1 MIDIRTLSFSE
12 LKALQSL
19 TAAVH
24 IDLRRKN
31 MSLTGLRHT
40 KGGCMN
46 PYDSPNRR
54 VTASVWAAIQD
65 CITNRINGTVERLL
79 DLARAVDECLS
90 KIDRDHAEA
99 LEINDRRRI
108 AEFFGDK
115 DCAARREALE
125 AAHGEALEIN
135 EAIDAM
141 IEGRQAIADNKP
153 DAMQETWE
161 LVRLGNSYKEAGRDW
176 YRWAKS
182 TAIRLWETS
191 TKAANEERNEGMKV
205 ANVDVKHPKLFT
217 QYAQWL
223 GRQMTEGREL
233 VRHACPECKATL
245 FSMIPPVGDCS
256 DTLANCP
263 VCDALYFRIVDNE
276 NGQPVLAVHTM
287 PARAEGASHA

>member
-12 LKALQSL
+12 LTALQSL

-24 IDLRRKN
+24 IDLRRKH
-31 MSLTGLRHT
+31 MTLTGLRHT
-40 KGGCMN
+40 KDGFMN

-54 VTASVWAAIQD
+54 VTAGVWAAIQD
-65 CITNRINGTVERLL
+65 CVTNRINGTVERLL
-79 DLARAVDECLS
+79 DLARAVDECLEI
-90 KIDRDHAEA
+90 IDRDHAEA
-99 LEINDRRRI
+99 LEINHRRRI
-108 AEFFGDK
+108 AEFFGGK
-115 DCAARREALE
+115 DYAARREALE
-125 AAHGEALEIN
+125 AAHAEALEIN

-141 IEGRQAIADNKP
+141 IEGRQAIADKKP

-176 YRWAKS
+176 YRWAKAS
-182 TAIRLWETS
+182 AMNLWAAR
-191 TKAANEERNEGMKV
+191 KRAANEERNEGMKIGNV
-205 ANVDVKHPKLFT
+205 AVKHPKLYT

-233 VRHACPECKATL
+233 AHFACPECKSTL

-263 VCDALYFRIVDNE
+263 VCDALYFRIIDNE
-276 NGQPVLAVHTM
+276 NGQPVVAVHTM
-287 PARAEGASHA
+287 PARAEGSSHA

>member
-46 PYDSPNRR
+46 PYDSPSRR
-54 VTASVWAAIQD
+54 VTSAVWAAIQD

-79 DLARAVDECLS
+79 DLARAVDECLA
-90 KIDRDHAEA
+90 KIERDHAEA
-99 LEINDRRRI
+99 LEINHRRRI
-108 AEFFGDK
+108 AEFFGGK
-115 DCAARREALE
+115 DHAARREALE
-125 AAHGEALEIN
+125 AAHAEALEIN

-141 IEGRQAIADNKP
+141 IAGRQAIADKKP
-153 DAMQETWE
+153 DSMQETWE
-161 LVRLGNSYKEAGRDW
+161 IVRLGNAYKEAGRDW
-176 YRWAKS
+176 YRWAK
-182 TAIRLWETS
+182 AAAMNLWEAR
-191 TKAANEERNEGMKV
+191 TKAANKEGEELMKV
-205 ANVDVKHPKLFT
+205 GNVTVKHPKLYT

-223 GRQMTEGREL
+223 GRQMTQGREMANY
-233 VRHACPECKATL
+233 ACPECKSTL
-245 FSMIPPVGDCS
+245 FSVIPAVGDCS

-276 NGQPVLAVHTM
+276 NGIPVVAVHTM
-287 PARAEGASHA
+287 PASAEVASHE

>member
-19 TAAVH
+19 NAAVH
-24 IDLRRKN
+24 IDLRRKH
-31 MSLTGLRHT
+31 MTLTGLRHT
-40 KGGCMN
+40 KDGFMN

-90 KIDRDHAEA
+90 KIDRDHA
-99 LEINDRRRI
+99 
-108 AEFFGDK
+108 
-115 DCAARREALE
+115 
-125 AAHGEALEIN
+125 EALEIN

-233 VRHACPECKATL
+233 VRHACPACKATL
-245 FSMIPPVGDCS
+245 FSMIPPIGDCS

-276 NGQPVLAVHTM
+276 NGQPVVAVHTM

>member
-24 IDLRRKN
+24 IDLRRKH
-31 MSLTGLRHT
+31 MTLTGLRHT
-40 KGGCMN
+40 KDGFIN

-65 CITNRINGTVERLL
+65 CITNRINGTIERLL

-99 LEINDRRRI
+99 LEINHRRRI
-108 AEFFGDK
+108 AEFFGGK

-125 AAHGEALEIN
+125 AAHAEALEIN

-233 VRHACPECKATL
+233 VRHACPACKATL
-245 FSMIPPVGDCS
+245 FSMTPPIGDCS

-276 NGQPVLAVHTM
+276 NGQPVVAVHTM
-287 PARAEGASHA
+287 PASAEGASHA